1 MSVSIIHILCV
12 SFVIA
17 FVPLSGKKNLTT
29 KALKGYTKDLNNG
42 S

>member
-1 MSVSIIHILCV
+1 MLTYYIPLCY
-12 SFVIA
+12 FVIA